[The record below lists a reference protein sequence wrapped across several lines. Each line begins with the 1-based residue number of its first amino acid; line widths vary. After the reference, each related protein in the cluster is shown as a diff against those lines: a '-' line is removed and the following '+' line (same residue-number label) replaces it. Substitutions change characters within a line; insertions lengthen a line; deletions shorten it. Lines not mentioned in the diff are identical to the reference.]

1 MEATDILMEE
11 HRIIERVL
19 FALEKQADRMKTGS
33 PVRTGFF
40 LDAAAF
46 IRKFADG
53 CHHRKEEESLFMA
66 MVDAGLSN
74 QTGPIAI
81 VLAEHEQ
88 GRRYVRAMEKA
99 ARAAAGDPSDDP
111 DDIILN
117 AQAYV
122 SLMRQHIR
130 RENEF
135 LFPLAARMIPS
146 DQQAKLSEEF
156 ERIEHEETGAGVHE
170 KYHALA
176 EALEKEAAG

>member
-1 MEATDILMEE
+1 MEATEILMEE
-11 HRIIERVL
+11 HRVIERVIS
-19 FALEKQADRMKTGS
+19 ALENQAGRMKAGS
-33 PVRTGFF
+33 PVRTEFF

-88 GRRYVRAMEKA
+88 GRMYTRAMEKA
-99 ARAAAGDPSDDP
+99 ARAMAGGQPDGR

-135 LFPLAARMIPS
+135 IFPLAVRMIPP
-146 DQQAKLSEEF
+146 DQQEKISQEF